1 MTFLITLC
9 CIFRY
14 DLFVD
19 PSGSIPKFHYGTH
32 YSTAAG
38 VLHYLV
44 RMEPFTSLHIKLQS
58 GRFDVS
64 NRQFHSFDATWNSI
78 YNNGSDVK
86 ELIPEFFYLPEFL
99 SNLNNYDLGSLH
111 SGQRIY
117 DVVLP
122 AWASSPEDFIHKH
135 RTALESDYVSEN
147 LHHWIDLIFGYKQRG
162 SAAEEAL
169 NVFFYCTYE
178 GNVMEGNVINVMLH
192 SCCGTLFSSYISGS

>member
-1 MTFLITLC
+1 
-9 CIFRY
+9 
-14 DLFVD
+14 
-19 PSGSIPKFHYGTH
+19 
-32 YSTAAG
+32 
-38 VLHYLV
+38 
-44 RMEPFTSLHIKLQS
+44 MEPFTSLHIKLQS

-64 NRQFHSFDATWNSI
+64 NRQFHSFDATWDSI

-99 SNLNNYDLGSLH
+99 SNLSNYDLGTLH
-111 SGQRIY
+111 SGQRIH

-135 RTALESDYVSEN
+135 RTALESDYVSEH

-169 NVFFYCTYE
+169 NVFFHCTYE
-178 GNVMEGNVINVMLH
+178 GNVPFLETKI
-192 SCCGTLFSSYISGS
+192 SCAAQLLWNTVFQLYLGKLVPTKGFRSKHLFVAYIV